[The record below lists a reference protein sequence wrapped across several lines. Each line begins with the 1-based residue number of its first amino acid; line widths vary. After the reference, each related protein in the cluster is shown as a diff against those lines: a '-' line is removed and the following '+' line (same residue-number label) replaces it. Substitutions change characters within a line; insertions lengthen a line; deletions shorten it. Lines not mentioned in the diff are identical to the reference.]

1 MWSTNWRKSWLASKA
16 TSTTRGG
23 PLQARL
29 TRTRRPLI
37 LRSVQSPTRRIAAAA
52 LSLILSFGGLGLCAG
67 QATPEARM
75 ACCTDL
81 GTCPMHHGTPD
92 GSTRVVTQADA
103 DACCASSD
111 RDESTPSASMVSPV
125 VALALTTSPVPAMV
139 LPQDPLF
146 AAFNA
151 PLRLPGGHV
160 PKHVLLSVFLI

>member
-1 MWSTNWRKSWLASKA
+1 MTH
-16 TSTTRGG
+16 
-23 PLQARL
+23 
-29 TRTRRPLI
+29 TRRPLI
-37 LRSVQSPTRRIAAAA
+37 LGAVLLATRRVAAAH
-52 LSLILSFGGLGLCAG
+52 LILILSFGGLGLCAG

-81 GTCPMHHGTPD
+81 GTCPMHHGAPA

-111 RDESTPSASMVSPV
+111 RDESTPSASLVSPV
-125 VALALTTSPVPAMV
+125 IALALTTSPVPAVV
-139 LPQDPLF
+139 LPLDPLF
-146 AAFNA
+146 DAVNA